1 MSPTI
6 GENAVVLGASI
17 AGLFTA
23 GLLIA
28 GLLTAGLLTAGLLT
42 AGVLAQSY
50 TRVTVV
56 HGVTQLPICWWRGRR
71 MRWRVA
77 G

>member
-23 GLLIA
+23 GLLI
-28 GLLTAGLLTAGLLT
+28 AGLLTAGLLT